1 MKFRRYR
8 IFLDDKA
15 IGEWVAPE
23 MDLGDVVIGFR
34 GKLEGFLRAGLER
47 EINEGAKL
55 TAKDVTDLKEEAS
68 A

>member
-23 MDLGDVVIGFR
+23 MNLEDAVNGFR
-34 GKLEGFLRAGLER
+34 EKLEGFLRAGLER
-47 EINEGAKL
+47 VINEGAKL
-55 TAKDVTDLKEEAS
+55 TARDVTDFEEEAS

>member
-8 IFLDDKA
+8 IFLDGRA

-23 MDLGDVVIGFR
+23 MDLVDVVIGFR
-34 GKLEGFLRAGLER
+34 GELEGFLRAGLER
-47 EINEGAKL
+47 AINEGAKL
-55 TAKDVTDLKEEAS
+55 TAKDVTDFEEGA

>member
-8 IFLDDKA
+8 IFLDGEA
-15 IGEWVAPE
+15 VGEWVAPE
-23 MDLGDVVIGFR
+23 MDLVDVVIGFR

-55 TAKDVTDLKEEAS
+55 TAKDVTDFEEEA

>member
-8 IFLDDKA
+8 IFLDGRA

-23 MDLGDVVIGFR
+23 MSLEDAVNGFR
-34 GKLEGFLRAGLER
+34 EKLEGFLRAGLER

-55 TAKDVTDLKEEAS
+55 TSKDVTNLEEEAS

>member
-23 MDLGDVVIGFR
+23 MDLVDVIIEFR
-34 GKLEGFLRAGLER
+34 TKLEGLHRAGLER
-47 EINEGAKL
+47 AINEGAKL
-55 TAKDVTDLKEEAS
+55 TARDVSDEEKEAV